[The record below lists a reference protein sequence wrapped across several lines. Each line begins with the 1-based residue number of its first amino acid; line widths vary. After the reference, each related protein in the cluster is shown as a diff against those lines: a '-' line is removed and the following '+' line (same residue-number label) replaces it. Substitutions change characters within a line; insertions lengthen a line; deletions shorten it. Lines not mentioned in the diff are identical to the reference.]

1 MVVGSPG
8 RDTDQFSAVPFRQ
21 RPYCVEHT
29 RSHSN
34 SEVKRLKARSVLGW
48 GTAWEVLRVLLAFCF
63 FDLELTFPGLL
74 PTIFLPISR
83 VRLGDLFF
91 VLLCQNF
98 AKTSQGAVFFGVKY
112 EKVGFVTCCR
122 SSAQSCSER
131 ASGFCPV
138 RLGVV
143 FIIN

>member
-1 MVVGSPG
+1 M
-8 RDTDQFSAVPFRQ
+8 
-21 RPYCVEHT
+21 
-29 RSHSN
+29 
-34 SEVKRLKARSVLGW
+34 
-48 GTAWEVLRVLLAFCF
+48 LLAFCF

-83 VRLGDLFF
+83 VRLVDFF
-91 VLLCQNF
+91 VVDLCQNF

-112 EKVGFVTCCR
+112 EKVGFVPYCR
-122 SSAQSCSER
+122 SSEQSCSER

-138 RLGVV
+138 LLGVV